1 VPVRPSRRGATSV
14 EDAIAF
20 VRREMASERAFA
32 PGFALSV
39 RILAKR
45 TPCARQTAMLAL
57 QRLRDAGVVA
67 LEDGG
72 AYRVRDPEL
81 VRTSRAEELD
91 QLVAA
96 DLRRLY
102 DRGFS
107 VEEIRESYQRKL
119 PSSFLQRGPH

>member
-1 VPVRPSRRGATSV
+1 MCVKKGASTWEVIGDGALGPIGRNAYKRPGAAVPASGSPIAT
-14 EDAIAF
+14 
-20 VRREMASERAFA
+20 
-32 PGFALSV
+32 
-39 RILAKR
+39 
-45 TPCARQTAMLAL
+45 LAL
-57 QRLRDAGVVA
+57 PDQAFHLRIA
-67 LEDGG
+67 DGG
-72 AYRVRDPEL
+72 AYRVHDPDV

-91 QLVAA
+91 ELVAA

>member
-1 VPVRPSRRGATSV
+1 MVGTVSDTSGRPL
-14 EDAIAF
+14 
-20 VRREMASERAFA
+20 REAH
-32 PGFALSV
+32 AL
-39 RILAKR
+39 R
-45 TPCARQTAMLAL
+45 TTNGDVLAL
-57 QRLRDAGVVA
+57 QRLREAGVVA

-72 AYRVRDPEL
+72 AYRVRDPDV

-91 QLVAA
+91 QVVAA

-119 PSSFLQRGPH
+119 PSSFLQREPH